1 MAKATK
7 QTEEGSS
14 KFQETLK
21 ALEKKYGSGT
31 VIQGKDVK
39 EDIEVVP
46 SGSLTLDIATNLG
59 GHPVGKLIEI
69 FGPESSGKST
79 IVLHAIANFQKL
91 PGECVLVDFEQSF
104 DRVYATSLGV
114 DVNRLVII
122 QPECMEDGYNII
134 IDLIKT
140 GDIRFIAI
148 DSHTAAMPKKIVD
161 GEVGDV
167 TIGLQ
172 ARVNS
177 TSLGKIKPLLRANR
191 CTMLAIA
198 QLRTA
203 VGNYGNPEQPT
214 GGLAYKFY
222 ADLRYRVFKQLDKEN
237 SSNKTT
243 IEVIK
248 NKCAIPF
255 GKAVFSIDWG
265 IGINRIQEVIDLA
278 VEHKLLNKGGA
289 WFTLEGGAK
298 IQGDNGMRDFLRD
311 NIEFAKKLEQDVL
324 NKINS

>member
-7 QTEEGSS
+7 TTEEGSS

-91 PGECVLVDFEQSF
+91 PGECVLIDVEQSF
-104 DRVYATSLGV
+104 DRVYATSIGV
-114 DVNRLVII
+114 DVDRLSIA
-122 QPECMEDGYNII
+122 QPDSMEDAYNIAI
-134 IDLIKT
+134 ELIKT
-140 GDIRFIAI
+140 GDTRLIVM

-177 TSLGKIKPLLRANR
+177 TSLGKIKPLLRSNR
-191 CTMLAIA
+191 CTMMSIA

-222 ADLRYRVFKQLDKEN
+222 ADLRYKVYKTLDKEN
-237 SSNKTT
+237 KLNKTT
-243 IEVIK
+243 VEVIK

-255 GKAVFSIDWG
+255 GKAMFNIDWG
-265 IGINRIQEVIDLA
+265 TGIDRAQEVIDLA
-278 VEHKLLNKGGA
+278 VEHKLLNKGGS

-311 NIEFAKKLEQDVL
+311 NPLYAKDLEQAVL